1 MFDCT
6 DDLET
11 GTNKKNEA
19 HQNIISV
26 MNIEPTSF
34 TRPFAIIN
42 QHPENQ
48 HDFLRKRVGPGER
61 LYNDTL
67 NETKSK
73 RNRK

>member
-1 MFDCT
+1 
-6 DDLET
+6 
-11 GTNKKNEA
+11 
-19 HQNIISV
+19 

-34 TRPFAIIN
+34 TRTFVIIN

-48 HDFLRKRVGPGER
+48 HDFMRKRVGPEER